1 MVSLLFISNNPKV
14 EQLRAYFQQVLKL
27 RIDVVEDF
35 DHGLKVVFE
44 KRPDVV
50 CIQDQIAG
58 VTGESVARHIQ
69 LLLSNA
75 APHFILFYD
84 GSSKVHTVPG
94 IFNILID
101 LSGPPET
108 VCHALDNALH
118 VVLGGRWAVLSNKQE
133 TVSAPAAPDLLADSL
148 QATETTPATVAA
160 KLSVQLMQQTAVSGA
175 FGATDCEG
183 SAVRNTPEHHVARP
197 AVPTQVA
204 TSEQQVSTELS
215 DGRTTAEPPLDLLLG
230 NFEAEYRQKK
240 RRMRGVVGVLLI
252 LVGVAGLLFFNQRV
266 EAPSSQTS
274 GVAQQQS
281 GTQTVPA
288 PLQTAVSSVATRAVP
303 LGGAQTTQQVL
314 SFIPL
319 QGEDQAFLKT
329 EPGWS
334 RYLTDQREYRLFREK
349 GSLQAL
355 QVLARGADVITPQE
369 LQQAIHELCGEDR
382 YQVTRQEQKDGLY
395 RDYAVVSERADLLIY
410 RLSPRGP
417 VKAFVLVPRHEVLH

>member
-1 MVSLLFISNNPKV
+1 MVSLLFISNSPKV
-14 EQLRAYFQQVLKL
+14 EQLRAYFQQVLKF

-84 GSSKVHTVPG
+84 GSSKMHTVPG

-118 VVLGGRWAVLSNKQE
+118 VVLGDRWAVLSSKQE
-133 TVSAPAAPDLLADSL
+133 AVSAPAAPDLLADSP
-148 QATETTPATVAA
+148 QATETIPAAVAA
-160 KLSVQLMQQTAVSGA
+160 KLSAQLMQQAAVSGV
-175 FGATDCEG
+175 FGTSDCEEP
-183 SAVRNTPEHHVARP
+183 SVRNTPEYRITRP
-197 AVPTQVA
+197 AVPMQVA
-204 TSEQQVSTELS
+204 TSAQQISTEPS
-215 DGRTTAEPPLDLLLG
+215 DGMTTAEPPLDLLLE

-240 RRMRGVVGVLLI
+240 RRMLGAVGVLLI
-252 LVGVAGLLFFNQRV
+252 LAGVAGLLFFNQRV
-266 EAPSSQTS
+266 DGPSSQTS

-288 PLQTAVSSVATRAVP
+288 SLQTAVSSAATSAAP
-303 LGGAQTTQQVL
+303 LGSAQTVQQL
-314 SFIPL
+314 PSFIPL

-329 EPGWS
+329 KPGWS

-395 RDYAVVSERADLLIY
+395 REYAVVPERADVLIY
-410 RLSPRGP
+410 RLSPHGP
-417 VKAFVLVPRHEVLH
+417 VKAFVLVPRHEVLR